1 MSPRARHLW
10 LLALAALALRAP
22 LLLLSPGAEYDIT
35 SYLHAAGINGPGL
48 YSSAE
53 TAGRYPY
60 LPLWWLLLKGLK
72 ACADIFGDFGL
83 WARLPGVAGDLAVS
97 ALLYLLV
104 ERRSRSSAAL
114 SAGPDAPRSA
124 QAGLIAGL
132 GWALNPLAALISAS
146 HGQFDS
152 LGLAL
157 LLGAAW
163 QLEYADDPRA
173 ELWAALCLAAAV
185 ALKTWPLAFLPL
197 YLSVFPS
204 VRERLRFAA
213 LVLLPP
219 LLLLLPWLWMDGPLN
234 VASRISYSG
243 ATALGFSGA
252 LRAAFFAVDAPVELY
267 RQVDDAW
274 RSLALGALAAAF
286 LWALLQPRRLRL
298 LDGLALAALTL
309 LLLAPGLSPQYL
321 GWPIALALLR
331 PSGPAWRL
339 TLASLPLLV
348 GFYALFMPPVLLG
361 AAAWAPPRVPQA
373 FYLLWAVANLGWCFF
388 VAAEWVRLMRL
399 NLAPRRDH
407 VFLSLI
413 HICE

>member
-35 SYLHAAGINGPGL
+35 SYAHAAGIGGPGL
-48 YSSAE
+48 YSAAE

-72 ACADIFGDFGL
+72 ALAELLGGNFGL
-83 WARLPGVAGDLAVS
+83 WSRLPGVAGDVAVS

-124 QAGLIAGL
+124 SAGLIAGL
-132 GWALNPLAALISAS
+132 GWALNPVAALISAS

-152 LGLAL
+152 LALAL

-204 VRERLRFAA
+204 GRERLRFVA

-219 LLLLLPWLWMDGPLN
+219 LLLLAPWLLMDGPLN
-234 VASRISYSG
+234 VVSRIGYSG

-252 LRAAFFAVDAPVELY
+252 LRAAFFAVDAPVALY
-267 RQVDDAW
+267 RQADDLW
-274 RSLALGALAAAF
+274 RSLSLGLLAAAF
-286 LWALLQPRRLRL
+286 VWGLLQPRRLRL
-298 LDGLALAALTL
+298 LDGLAWVALTL
-309 LLLAPGLSPQYL
+309 LLLAPGFSPQYL

-331 PSGPAWRL
+331 PGGPAWRL
-339 TLASLPLLV
+339 TFAGLPLLV
-348 GFYALFMPPVLLG
+348 AFYALFMPPVLAG
-361 AAAWAPPRVPQA
+361 AAAWAPPHVPPM
-373 FYLLWAVANLGWCFF
+373 FYLLWAAANLGWCFF
-388 VAAEWVRLMRL
+388 AAVEWARLMRL

-407 VFLSLI
+407 VFR
-413 HICE
+413 